1 MTAAPAP
8 RAAPWLSNHAALAAV
23 LGAALA
29 VRVAIILVMGEGDHF
44 GDTPQ
49 YDAAARSILAGG
61 GPGRDF
67 PRPPV
72 YPGLVALGY
81 LIGGAGNFLAVR
93 MIQLGFGVGVVALTF
108 VLGRAVGGPGL
119 GLLAAGLAAVSPTLA
134 FTTAMIYPEVV
145 YTFLLL
151 LMTLMWHA
159 LGGGGGVGRA
169 TAVGLT
175 TGVGW
180 LTSQVVVVPAAALAA
195 WFVVRRS
202 GRRRL
207 LAVAGLAALLV
218 VTPWLLYQKAAY
230 GRAGFHLQKADYVM
244 NIARAD
250 TALYGARSI
259 PSTVTLIDS
268 AQVMS
273 GEAAGSATGLLRRE
287 LGWFLARPG
296 GYLWDYTREFLHFFQ
311 PLPDRVTSR
320 NRFNRPIVKWIG
332 AIHFAPLLLFAIAGV
347 LFGRA
352 SRTDRV
358 LLTIVPLAT
367 AALYAFFFTQA
378 RYRIPVEPHMTVLAA
393 MGLVAAWTRV
403 RAPSHRS

>member
-1 MTAAPAP
+1 MSAASAP
-8 RAAPWLSNHAALAAV
+8 RAVPWLSN
-23 LGAALA
+23 GAALA
-29 VRVAIILVMGEGDHF
+29 LVLAVALAVRLALILMMGEGDHF

-49 YDAAARSILAGG
+49 YDAAARNILAGG
-61 GPGRDF
+61 GPGKDF

-72 YPGLVALGY
+72 YPGLMALGY

-93 MIQLGFGVGVVALTF
+93 IFQLAFGVGVVALTF
-108 VLGRAVGGPGL
+108 VLGRAVGGAGL
-119 GLLAAGLAAVSPTLA
+119 GLLAAGLAAFSPTLT
-134 FTTAMIYPEVV
+134 FTTGMIYPEVV

-151 LMTLMWHA
+151 LMTLLWRA
-159 LGGGGGVGRA
+159 LGSGGAGRA
-169 TAVGLT
+169 TADGLA
-175 TGVGW
+175 TGIGW

-195 WFVVRRS
+195 WFVLQRSRRW
-202 GRRRL
+202 GL
-207 LAVAGLAALLV
+207 LAVAGLAALFV

-259 PSTVTLIDS
+259 PSTVTLTDS
-268 AQVMS
+268 AQLMS
-273 GEAAGSATGLLRRE
+273 GEPAGSATSLLRRE
-287 LGWFLARPG
+287 LGWFMARPG

-320 NRFNRPIVKWIG
+320 NRFNQPVVKWIG
-332 AIHFAPLLLFAIAGV
+332 AIHFTPLLLFAIVGV

-352 SRTDRV
+352 SRADRA
-358 LLTIVPLAT
+358 LLAIVPLAT

-393 MGLVAAWTRV
+393 MGLMAAWSRI
-403 RAPSHRS
+403 RAPSKRS